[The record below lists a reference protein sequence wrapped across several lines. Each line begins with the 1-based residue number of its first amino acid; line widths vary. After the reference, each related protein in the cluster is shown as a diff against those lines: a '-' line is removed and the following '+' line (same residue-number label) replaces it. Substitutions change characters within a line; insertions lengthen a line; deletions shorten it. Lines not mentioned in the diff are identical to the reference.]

1 MDSIPCGE
9 VAAAVP
15 DEIPEVRTCGMCG
28 SGLSSSGDRVFSVMG
43 GLVSFRISP
52 RVGTLFLRG
61 GVASWSRRKLSS
73 RFCLFLGV
81 AEGGLTDVDSLLRAG
96 EISGVLSP
104 SSSTA
109 SLFPILH
116 LLPSSIPLHF
126 TSGGEGVKGSNSP
139 SLAILS
145 RFTNDKLSDFRL
157 EGLDKLGEGL
167 CGDTGEVLNV
177 RPGDSDRVRD
187 ESCST
192 TCGDITSF
200 LIPFHSEQP
209 ALGAMPAIPA

>member
-15 DEIPEVRTCGMCG
+15 DEIPEVRTCGLRG

-43 GLVSFRISP
+43 GLVSFRVSP

-81 AEGGLTDVDSLLRAG
+81 AERRLTDVDSLLRAG
-96 EISGVLSP
+96 EISGVVSP

-116 LLPSSIPLHF
+116 LLPISIPLHF
-126 TSGGEGVKGSNSP
+126 TSGGEGVKGSNRLNCP
-139 SLAILS
+139 SLAANDNLS
-145 RFTNDKLSDFRL
+145 ECFR
-157 EGLDKLGEGL
+157 LGEGL

-177 RPGDSDRVRD
+177 RPDRVRD

-192 TCGDITSF
+192 ACGDITSF
-200 LIPFHSEQP
+200 LIPFSAFRSERP

>member
-1 MDSIPCGE
+1 
-9 VAAAVP
+9 
-15 DEIPEVRTCGMCG
+15 
-28 SGLSSSGDRVFSVMG
+28 MG
-43 GLVSFRISP
+43 GLVSFRVSP

-81 AEGGLTDVDSLLRAG
+81 AECRLTDVDSLLRAG
-96 EISGVLSP
+96 EISGVVSP
-104 SSSTA
+104 SSLTA

-126 TSGGEGVKGSNSP
+126 TSGGEGVKGSNRLNCP
-139 SLAILS
+139 SLAANDNLS
-145 RFTNDKLSDFRL
+145 ECFRL

-177 RPGDSDRVRD
+177 RPDRVRD

-192 TCGDITSF
+192 ACGDITSF
-200 LIPFHSEQP
+200 LIPFSVFHSERP